1 MIWNINS
8 SGTGR
13 HWALGCLLQ
22 DIRYLMKSVMI
33 KILVRRRGASIVV
46 GKVDDRTSECVVSN
60 HPVQGN
66 LWHDDDSDDNGN
78 DGDNDNDG
86 YDDDDGDHVAVG
98 APWVHPVGVHE
109 LDRCLPNRLHWT
121 IHLQNMIIIMLV
133 MMVMLMIMIMIMIM
147 KMMMIMVIDTSCTAW
162 SNCFLVITTFLRG
175 MFGRRFFCKIKS

>member
-109 LDRCLPNRLHWT
+109 LDCCLAHRLHWT
-121 IHLQNMIIIMLV
+121 IHLPNMMMIIIIRLV
-133 MMVMLMIMIMIMIM
+133 LMRIIMIII
-147 KMMMIMVIDTSCTAW
+147 SC
-162 SNCFLVITTFLRG
+162 
-175 MFGRRFFCKIKS
+175 